1 MTPVDIAITVCGLTA
16 AVHLASVAIAAV
28 RCRARRD
35 HVAPPVDAPPIT
47 IVRPVCGIE
56 NFVAETLGSTF
67 RLDYPDYET
76 VFCVASPADPV
87 IPVVEDLMARH
98 PQVRARL
105 LVGNDP
111 VSRNP
116 KLNNCV
122 KGWQAAAHEWI
133 AIADSNVL
141 MPPDYLQRLLAAWQP
156 ASGRGRGTG
165 LVCAP
170 PIGSRPDGFW
180 AEVECAFLNTYQA
193 RAQYVADSIGF
204 GFAQGKTLFWRR
216 DVLEAGGGIK
226 ALGADV
232 AEDAAS
238 TKLVRA
244 AGLRVRLV
252 DGPFE
257 QPLGRRSAV
266 EVWRRQSRWARLRR
280 ACFPH
285 WFLPEILTGAMVPTV
300 SFAVAVHALGGPI
313 LPLVLLFL
321 LAWYGAEAVLA
332 RIAGWTL
339 SPWYPVH
346 ALVRDLMLPALWLDG
361 LLGSSFEWR
370 GNAMRVEADNPAA

>member
-1 MTPVDIAITVCGLTA
+1 MTLLGIATVFCGLTVLVHVVSVVVA
-16 AVHLASVAIAAV
+16 AF
-28 RCRARRD
+28 RCRARTGHMAPRRD
-35 HVAPPVDAPPIT
+35 TPPVT

-56 NFVAETLGSTF
+56 NFIAETLETTF
-67 RLDYPDYET
+67 TLDYPDYEIL
-76 VFCVASPADPV
+76 FCVASPSDPV
-87 IPVVEDLMARH
+87 IPVVEELMRRH
-98 PQVRARL
+98 PGVPARL
-105 LVGNDP
+105 LIGNDP
-111 VSRNP
+111 VSSNP

-122 KGWQAAAHEWI
+122 KGWQAAAHGWV

-141 MPPDYLQRLLAAWQP
+141 MPCDYLQRLLAAW
-156 ASGRGRGTG
+156 RDDTG

-170 PIGSRPDGFW
+170 PIGSRPEGFW

-193 RAQYVADSIGF
+193 RAQYVADSIGL

-216 DVLEAGGGIK
+216 DVLEGGGGIK

-244 AGLRVRLV
+244 ANLRVRLV
-252 DGPFE
+252 DAPFE
-257 QPLGRRSAV
+257 QPLGRRGAT

-280 ACFPH
+280 ACFPSY
-285 WFLPEILTGAMVPTV
+285 FLPEIATGGVLPALA
-300 SFAVAVHALGGPI
+300 FAVAVHQLGGPVV
-313 LPLVLLFL
+313 PLLVVFV
-321 LAWYGAEAVLA
+321 LAWYGAEMALA
-332 RIAGWTL
+332 RAARWHL

-346 ALVRDLMLPALWLDG
+346 GLLRDLMLPALWLDG

-370 GNAMRVEADNPAA
+370 GNEIQVEAQVEADSRAT